1 MDGKARIASPGRP
14 ARGTAP
20 TPEARPDEV
29 HALQDLPRDLRR
41 GGAHGYSALD
51 WAWALDFSQKSFRGR
66 MDDVA
71 NSDPAPHEVWTEE

>member
-1 MDGKARIASPGRP
+1 MEGFGDPWYGY
-14 ARGTAP
+14 
-20 TPEARPDEV
+20 V
-29 HALQDLPRDLRR
+29 RR

-71 NSDPAPHEVWTEE
+71 NSGPAPHEVWTEE